1 MDLRQLRYFVKVVEC
16 GNVTHASEALHVAQ
30 PAVSQQM
37 RNLEQDLGMQL
48 LERSVRGVAPTAAG
62 RTLYRHALELLRQ
75 ADGTRELLRRDA
87 DTPQGRVTVG
97 MPSSTARVLAIPLAR
112 AVRDRFPGIMLELIE
127 APSADLDTLLERA
140 RLDLA
145 IVVDAVG
152 TRGIAIHR
160 LLTETLYLITW
171 PEFPVPDDPVPLDA
185 IARMPL
191 VLPSAPNTIRNRV
204 DWAMREAG
212 LSYEISFEASSTGL
226 LFAAV
231 MAQLG
236 VTILPWT
243 AAHVEIEERKLKLST
258 VAHRLFARDLSLCWH
273 DTALVS
279 NAVQKVKGEIVRLFD
294 TLGQR
299 PEWAAG
305 RALTTPPGAP

>member
-1 MDLRQLRYFVKVVEC
+1 
-16 GNVTHASEALHVAQ
+16 
-30 PAVSQQM
+30 
-37 RNLEQDLGMQL
+37 
-48 LERSVRGVAPTAAG
+48 
-62 RTLYRHALELLRQ
+62 
-75 ADGTRELLRRDA
+75 
-87 DTPQGRVTVG
+87 
-97 MPSSTARVLAIPLAR
+97 TARVLAIPLAR
-112 AVRDRFPGIMLELIE
+112 AVRDRYPGIMLELIE

-145 IVVDAVG
+145 IVVDAVE

-204 DWAMREAG
+204 EWAMREAG
-212 LSYEISFEASSTGL
+212 LSYEIGFEASSTGL

-279 NAVQKVKGEIVRLFD
+279 NAVQKVKAEIVRLFD

-305 RALTTPPGAP
+305 NTDRA